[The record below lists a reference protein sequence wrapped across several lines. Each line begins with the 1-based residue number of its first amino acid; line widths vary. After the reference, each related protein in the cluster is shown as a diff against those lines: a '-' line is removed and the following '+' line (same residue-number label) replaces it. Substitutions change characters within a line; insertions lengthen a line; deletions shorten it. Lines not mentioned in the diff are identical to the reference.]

1 MKQLWHDYMGNSKE
15 WQDSSDEWVKT
26 MTESKENKEE
36 YKKYLT
42 TTEEPLT
49 YIRWLK
55 EIKSND
61 I

>member
-1 MKQLWHDYMGNSKE
+1 MGSE
-15 WQDSSDEWVKT
+15 MCIRDR
-26 MTESKENKEE
+26 SKENKEE

-42 TTEEPLT
+42 TTKEPLT
-49 YIRWLK
+49 YIQWLK

>member
-1 MKQLWHDYMGNSKE
+1 MKQLWNDYMVNSE
-15 WQDSSDEWVKT
+15 RWQNSSDEWVKT

-42 TTEEPLT
+42 TTKEPLT
-49 YIRWLK
+49 YIQWLK